1 MVIRAAPV
9 TGKGAEEMKAF
20 NFAEQKCT
28 MMLSVMRAKL
38 DSLDDVRLDFGS
50 FRDEY
55 LNIDSLSDGQLGEA
69 ARGVSMEQLFL
80 LALAAVI
87 AAALIALFVTS
98 TSRKREA
105 LEKRFSEYDLLAEKM
120 ERSIRDCTEEL
131 VVVKNRKAQISSMDT
146 ADVKLKGM
154 SHFDDIVKEVSM
166 ARTELKD
173 NADQIMT
180 IRKNR
185 KNVGISLK
193 AMNELYKKSS
203 RTEKNLERD
212 LTELRE
218 ANQADARRIMP
229 DIERVVQAGSRISD
243 SAIKCD
249 LKISD
254 ISTLSGVTG
263 MMSARNFAGEYR
275 QGSFSLDDIPL
286 LGREGKLGSPE
297 NLGPTGLYVSGLND
311 GRGLLLCG
319 SEPFSIR
326 YPGRGNVSS
335 DKAELISGNVYELT
349 ARTGKGKARMKLIV
363 Q

>member
-1 MVIRAAPV
+1 
-9 TGKGAEEMKAF
+9 MKAF
-20 NFAEQKCT
+20 NFVGQKCT
-28 MMLSVMRAKL
+28 MMLSMMRVKL
-38 DSLDDVRLDFGS
+38 DSLDDMKLDFGS
-50 FRDEY
+50 FSDEY
-55 LNIDSLSDGQLGEA
+55 LNIDSLGDGQLGEA
-69 ARGVSMEQLFL
+69 AKGVSMEQLFL

-98 TSRKREA
+98 TSRKKEA
-105 LEKRFSEYDLLAEKM
+105 LEKRFAEYDLLAEKM

-131 VVVKNRKAQISSMDT
+131 VTVKKRMEKISNMGAD
-146 ADVKLKGM
+146 DVKLKAM
-154 SHFDDIVKEVSM
+154 SRFDDIVKEVSL

-203 RTEKNLERD
+203 KTEKNLERD

-218 ANQADARRIMP
+218 SNQTDAK
-229 DIERVVQAGSRISD
+229 RVLPVLEQSIQAESRISE
-243 SAIKCD
+243 SVIKCN

-254 ISTLSGVTG
+254 ISTLSGVSG
-263 MMSARNFAGEYR
+263 MMSARDFAGEYR
-275 QGSFSLDDIPL
+275 KGSYSLDDIPL
-286 LGREGKLGSPE
+286 LGREGTLGSPE
-297 NLGPTGLYVSGLND
+297 NLGSTGLYVCGLND
-311 GRGLLLCG
+311 GDGLLLCG
-319 SEPFSIR
+319 SEPFSVR
-326 YPGRGNVSS
+326 YPGRGTVKS

-349 ARTGKGKARMKLIV
+349 VKTSRGNVRMRLIV